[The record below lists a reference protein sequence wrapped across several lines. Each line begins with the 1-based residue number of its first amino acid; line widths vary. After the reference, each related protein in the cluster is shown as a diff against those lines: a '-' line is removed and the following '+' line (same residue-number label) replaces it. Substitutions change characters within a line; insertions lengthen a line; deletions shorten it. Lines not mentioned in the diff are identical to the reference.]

1 MTDRPLTHGF
11 SVRAVVREAAGDY
24 VSRFWLLLVAA
35 LAVFIP
41 AGLIEAATNELLHWI
56 GEDVSPGA
64 ITAAIAGAL
73 ATTITATLGDVF
85 YTGVVAA
92 IVAEARGG
100 VRHSLADIARRL
112 PYGRLLAVDLLFA
125 LFVGVGILL
134 LIIPGIVLFAWY
146 ALAAPVVEIERVGV
160 RAAFRRSRQLV
171 RGNFWKVLALLFPVL
186 LIGDYLA
193 ELLASAGHGLLG
205 EGFAGEWLG
214 SVLAETLTAPFFA
227 LAAVVTTHHLIA
239 LHRGDPVNRPR

>member
-92 IVAEARGG
+92 IVAEGRGG
-100 VRHSLADIARRL
+100 VRHGLADIARRL

-134 LIIPGIVLFAWY
+134 LIIPGDCLVHLVRPRRAGRGDRTRRRPGGVP
-146 ALAAPVVEIERVGV
+146 AQSPAGSRELLEGARPAVPGAPDRRLPGRATRIRRT
-160 RAAFRRSRQLV
+160 RAAR
-171 RGNFWKVLALLFPVL
+171 
-186 LIGDYLA
+186 
-193 ELLASAGHGLLG
+193 
-205 EGFAGEWLG
+205 
-214 SVLAETLTAPFFA
+214 
-227 LAAVVTTHHLIA
+227 
-239 LHRGDPVNRPR
+239 